1 MATFLESLG
10 ILPNMEQSGNPIR
23 SMWDGLSQRPGGKAL
38 FHVMLARMVPYTGSL
53 GARILELREGYAKVE
68 LRDRRAVRN
77 HLRSVHA
84 IALANLAELCGNIGV
99 VYSLPNDA
107 RFIVKG
113 IDIEY
118 LKKARGTL
126 VATSESPV
134 PETSERR
141 DYDVE
146 VQIHDTAGD
155 LVCRAT
161 LHTLVG
167 PKKASK

>member
-23 SMWDGLSQRPGGKAL
+23 SMWDGLSKRPGGKAL

-146 VQIHDTAGD
+146 VQIHDTSGD

>member
-1 MATFLESLG
+1 MSNFLASMG

-23 SMWDGLSQRPGGKAL
+23 SAWDGLSRRPGGKAIFHL
-38 FHVMLARMVPYTGSL
+38 FLARMVPYTGSL

-68 LRDRRAVRN
+68 LQERRAIRN

-84 IALANLAELCGNIGV
+84 IALANLAELCGNVGV
-99 VYSLPNDA
+99 VYSLPDNA

-126 VATSESPV
+126 IATSHSPV
-134 PETSERR
+134 PETNERQ

-146 VQIHDTAGD
+146 VEIHDAAGD

-167 PKKASK
+167 PKKSSK